1 MGQNHIVAAFRKRIY
16 NRGYRNISIVAR
28 PDIDSAFPSYLVTAT
43 DPVFNCTFSKVFTEL
58 TMRNI
63 DCKVLS
69 GKDK

>member
-1 MGQNHIVAAFRKRIY
+1 MAQNHVVAAFRKRIY

-43 DPVFNCTFSKVFTEL
+43 DPVFKCTFSKIFTEM

-63 DCKVLS
+63 DCVELS
-69 GKDK
+69 GKNK